1 MLDLYIGLGGNLGDR
16 AGNLAQARA
25 QIDSQFPVLVASGL
39 YETPALMPANAP
51 ESWNIP
57 FLNQVLHAR
66 SDKDP
71 AAILST
77 LKAIEKT
84 IGRAPAERWAPRVI
98 DIDIIAY
105 GNHYLK
111 SDTLYLPHASMH
123 TRDFVLQPL
132 CDIAPDWCYPAGSV
146 FSGKTAR
153 ELLES
158 LPYIEVKPYAASH

>member
-16 AGNLAQARA
+16 AHHLALAREHIAA
-25 QIDSQFPVLVASGL
+25 QFTLIAASGL
-39 YETPALMPANAP
+39 YETPALMPENAP

-66 SDKDP
+66 SALEP
-71 AAILST
+71 VAVLSA

-105 GNHYLK
+105 GDHYLK
-111 SDTLYLPHASMH
+111 SDALNLPHTAMH
-123 TRDFVLQPL
+123 MRDFVLQPL
-132 CDIAPDWCYPAGSV
+132 CDIALDWRYPPGSAL
-146 FSGKTAR
+146 SGKTAR
-153 ELLES
+153 ELLDA
-158 LPYIEVKPYAASH
+158 LTHIEVRPYAASH